1 MQSDSDNNGGKEKS
15 GSPRESP
22 ARDRKAKSSS
32 PKPWRSG
39 AQGSPTGSPREG
51 DGQSRLSRDQQVV
64 KAAGLRINVQRIE
77 SEPEAQ
83 SEEEETEEQ
92 KAIRE
97 ALKIEKRQMDE
108 ILLKADARKLKD
120 ALLDMVDRIVV
131 RQNSENYKLNF
142 EHFASETSSRKVLK
156 ELLSEFHVT
165 TEDLKKKINSNEEK
179 IRNNKTNIERILTTV
194 RKLTTQVEQVNSFNK
209 RLLAMETKI
218 DH

>member
-1 MQSDSDNNGGKEKS
+1 
-15 GSPRESP
+15 
-22 ARDRKAKSSS
+22 
-32 PKPWRSG
+32 
-39 AQGSPTGSPREG
+39 
-51 DGQSRLSRDQQVV
+51 
-64 KAAGLRINVQRIE
+64 
-77 SEPEAQ
+77 
-83 SEEEETEEQ
+83 
-92 KAIRE
+92 
-97 ALKIEKRQMDE
+97 MDE

-131 RQNSENYKLNF
+131 RQNSESYKLNF
-142 EHFASETSSRKVLK
+142 EHFSSETSSRKVLK

-165 TEDLKKKINSNEEK
+165 TEDLKKKINNNEEK